1 MTERTH
7 PLRSRWFI
15 VTAVGVLPALAVGFW
30 LSATLTEQA
39 TPAESDTTP
48 HTAPGNT
55 GVENTGLGDTGL
67 EDTAAADTPVGEFP
81 ELGGTPRAAGVWS
94 WEELRGGECLEY
106 FEGPFVEDFDVVACD
121 QPHRAEF
128 HRAALLDDDPAA
140 RYPGDQAVRD
150 EARQLCA
157 EWDLDELND
166 PERYDDLLVVP
177 GYSIG
182 EAQWQRGERLV
193 GCFLYR
199 ESGEVLDDQLVG

>member
-1 MTERTH
+1 MTERNH

-48 HTAPGNT
+48 HSAPD
-55 GVENTGLGDTGL
+55 NTGLEG
-67 EDTAAADTPVGEFP
+67 TAAEDAAVGEFP

-94 WEELRGGECLEY
+94 WEELRGGECLES

-150 EARQLCA
+150 EASQLCA
-157 EWDLDELND
+157 EWDLDELSD
-166 PERYDDLLVVP
+166 PARYDDLLVVP

-182 EAQWQRGERLV
+182 EAPWQRGERLV

>member
-7 PLRSRWFI
+7 LLRSRWFI
-15 VTAVGVLPALAVGFW
+15 VAAVGVLPALAVGYW

-48 HTAPGNT
+48 HTAPD
-55 GVENTGLGDTGL
+55 NTGLGDTGL
-67 EDTAAADTPVGEFP
+67 EGTGLEGTAAEDTAVVEFP
-81 ELGGTPRAAGVWS
+81 ELGGAPRAAGVWS
-94 WEELRGGECLEY
+94 WEELRGGECLES
-106 FEGPFVEDFDVVACD
+106 FEGPFVEDFEVVACD

-166 PERYDDLLVVP
+166 PARYDDLLVVP